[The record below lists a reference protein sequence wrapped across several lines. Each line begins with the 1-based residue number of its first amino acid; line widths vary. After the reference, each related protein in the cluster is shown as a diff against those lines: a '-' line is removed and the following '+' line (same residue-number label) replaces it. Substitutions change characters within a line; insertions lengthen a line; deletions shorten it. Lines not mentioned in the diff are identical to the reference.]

1 MKEFRDFVK
10 TTYAGLMEVE
20 GLNEASPSKYEKHM
34 NVVNDIKHHLHDFKG
49 VGEEKTNPTEFRGQ
63 LPESKKSQLHELL
76 TKTHGYRH
84 SIKYGGDYYRKGAS
98 GISVSGDHHP
108 LAKPGHRFVS
118 LSGTEDQ
125 PQVRHG

>member
-1 MKEFRDFVK
+1 MISKALVK
-10 TTYAGLMEVE
+10 KKQIPQNFEDNYLKA
-20 GLNEASPSKYEKHM
+20 
-34 NVVNDIKHHLHDFKG
+34 
-49 VGEEKTNPTEFRGQ
+49 
-63 LPESKKSQLHELL
+63 KKSQLHELL

-98 GISVSGDHHP
+98 GVSVSERSHP
-108 LAKPGHRFVS
+108 LAKPGHRFVF